1 MSISKGRVIVP
12 IRRSLVILVLLP
24 ILGTAFYIASK
35 SAYHSYKFPI
45 SVDNMIV
52 DTGMWRVFGT
62 RDLVPYEEN
71 GFTYAIKPQYS
82 IVEGTDLSIVVRG
95 YVDEIDYEG
104 NRVTNLVLRRM
115 GEDPLVFEEDVEVQ
129 SVNLIVRGLYFKK
142 YDVGLPVGIAEVK
155 VGDLVECEIY
165 SVDGGNWNISYLNI
179 MRGE

>member
-115 GEDPLVFEEDVEVQ
+115 GEDPLVFEE
-129 SVNLIVRGLYFKK
+129 